1 LNWTNK
7 DDFVTWDVEVG
18 ESGRYEVELW
28 YACSKKDLGSEIELS
43 LNGESVV
50 TTITKPNDPP
60 IVGMKEDRSP
70 RSESYVKDFRPMKM
84 GTISLTKGKG
94 ELKLQ
99 AKTITGSQAMEFRL
113 LMLQRIEAK

>member
-1 LNWTNK
+1 
-7 DDFVTWDVEVG
+7 VEVG

-28 YACSKKDLGSEIELS
+28 YACSKKDLGSVIELS

-50 TTITKPNDPP
+50 TTITKPNNPP

-84 GTISLTKGKG
+84 GTISLTKGKS

-99 AKTITGSQAMEFRL
+99 ANTIRGSQAMEFRL